1 MSDQQDQ
8 FEDGTLRFLPN
19 RLNTQPVVIGGL
31 TADEMWLTIF
41 GCASGGFFVGIP
53 VAFFT
58 TPAIPVIFALAGGT
72 GGLLVAARIL
82 RRWKRGRP
90 ETWLYRQAQWLI
102 AQHGPSAANSGK
114 LVIRSG
120 AWTSK
125 RMVQR

>member
-8 FEDGTLRFLPN
+8 FEDGTLRFLPS

-31 TADEMWLTIF
+31 TADEMWMTIS
-41 GCASGGFFVGIP
+41 GCAGTGFIVGIP
-53 VAFFT
+53 LAFFT
-58 TPAIPVIFALAGGT
+58 TPAMPVILALAGGT
-72 GGLLVAARIL
+72 VGLLVAARIL

-102 AQHGPSAANSGK
+102 AQHGPRALNAGK
-114 LVIRSG
+114 LVVRSG